1 MQREQS
7 KPIVFFSWQSDLD
20 AKTNRNVIS
29 DCLRDICKKNS
40 LIFDEATN
48 ERCGS
53 PDIASTIEEKI
64 RGADI
69 FVADVTI
76 INAGT
81 ASKTT
86 PNPNVLFELGIAQ
99 ATLGWD
105 RIILIVNTAYAPISD
120 LPFDIKSHRALSYSL
135 NSQDAESLSN
145 KQKALH
151 IYEQLKSGVLS
162 ILEKNPQKKISKTDQ
177 QKKANLENQ
186 FYEML
191 KIHCDNVKNL
201 HAESLCTDLITGN
214 QSQKT
219 VNGQD
224 FFRCLLEE
232 FNLIYSKIY
241 ESEKTGD
248 IFNKAYR
255 TFFFGIDSAARELK
269 KETVEAIRSFV
280 FQNSNTLVWQN
291 HPKLI
296 PVKDSLFMGRM
307 DQLVSYYRHLFLMVK
322 TVAQFNDELFS
333 YADKRQF
340 LRILRA
346 QLSSAEQT
354 LLYYNWKS
362 GCGEK
367 WEEDSSKPD
376 GNHFFTD
383 YRIIHNIIPKDCWAF
398 SSDEIQQSLL
408 EKNPDYRKLND
419 EDSLFELI
427 DEKSV

>member
-1 MQREQS
+1 MTQEKDS

-20 AKTNRNVIS
+20 AKTNRYVIS

-40 LIFDEATN
+40 LVFDEATN

-64 RGADI
+64 RNADI

-105 RIILIVNTAYAPISD
+105 RIILIVNTTYAPISD
-120 LPFDIKSHRALSYSL
+120 LPFDIKSHRVLNYSL
-135 NSQDAESLSN
+135 SAQDAVGLSN
-145 KQKALH
+145 KQKRTR
-151 IYEQLKSGVLS
+151 IYESLKNGILS
-162 ILEKNPQKKISKTDQ
+162 ILDKNPPKEIPKVNQ
-177 QKKANLENQ
+177 QKRNNIERQ

-191 KIHCDNVKNL
+191 KIHSDNVKSL
-201 HAESLCTDLITGN
+201 HAESSYMSIESEYPVRRTAEGREYF
-214 QSQKT
+214 S
-219 VNGQD
+219 
-224 FFRCLLEE
+224 CLLEE
-232 FNLIYSKIY
+232 FNLIYINL
-241 ESEKTGD
+241 EKLEGGVD
-248 IFNKAYR
+248 IFNKTYR
-255 TFFFGIDSAARELK
+255 IFFFGIDLMANHLK
-269 KETVEAIRSFV
+269 KETVEFFRSFV
-280 FQNSNTLVWQN
+280 FQNLNRTTWQK

-296 PVKDSLFMGRM
+296 PIKDSLFMGRM
-307 DQLVSYYRHLFLMVK
+307 DQLIPYYRHLFLLVK
-322 TVAQFNDELFS
+322 TVVQSDNKLFTYDE
-333 YADKRQF
+333 KRQF

-362 GCGEK
+362 GCGEQ
-367 WEEDSSKPD
+367 WEEDSSKPG

-383 YRIIHNIIPKDCWAF
+383 YRMIHNIIPKDCWVF
-398 SSDEIQQSLL
+398 SSDEILQSLL
-408 EKNPDYRKLND
+408 EKNPDYQRLND
-419 EDSLFELI
+419 EDTLFELI
-427 DEKSV
+427 